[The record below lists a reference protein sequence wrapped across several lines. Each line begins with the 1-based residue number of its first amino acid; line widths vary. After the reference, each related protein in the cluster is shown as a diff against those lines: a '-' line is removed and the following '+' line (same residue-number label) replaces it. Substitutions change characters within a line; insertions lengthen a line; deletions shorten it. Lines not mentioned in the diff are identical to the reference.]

1 MQQIQKIQN
10 RQMAQILQNP
20 FLKSGLVDS
29 QRVSCNIETI
39 KDVELAIKG
48 VLN

>member
-1 MQQIQKIQN
+1 MQNIAN
-10 RQMAQILQNP
+10 RQMAQVLQNP

-39 KDVELAIKG
+39 KDVELAIRG